1 MTKNCRFK
9 MDCELIANIINI
21 EKLVVENLVIENLTI
36 KMLMQTGSWPK

>member
-1 MTKNCRFK
+1 